1 MPAGVPLLSNN
12 ESFIDEVTEE
22 VRRDK
27 LFAMFRKYG
36 WIGVVVVVG
45 IVGGAAWSEYSKSR
59 AAAAAE
65 AFGDAVSDAL
75 DLGAPEDRRAALAAI
90 PATGDQAALLQLI
103 LASDPAENKAD
114 TLAALDAVV
123 ALPDLS
129 PTYRDLATLR
139 RVIVAGPDMAL
150 ADRRAAL
157 EPVAAPGRPFG
168 PLAQEQLAYLLIE
181 EGKTAE
187 AIAALTA
194 LAQDQAASGA
204 LRNRAGQVITALG
217 GTPPEPVAQ
226 PDEGTAAPADGG

>member
-1 MPAGVPLLSNN
+1 MSNN

-36 WIGVVVVVG
+36 WIGVVAVVA
-45 IVGGAAWSEYSKSR
+45 IVGGTAWTEYSKSR

-75 DLGAPEDRRAALAAI
+75 DLGAPEERRAALEAI
-90 PATGDQAALLQLI
+90 SATGDQAAILQLI

-114 TLAALDAVV
+114 TLASLDAII
-123 ALPDLS
+123 AMPELS

-139 RVIVAGPDMAL
+139 RVIVAGADMPL

-157 EPVAAPGRPFG
+157 EPVAAPGRAFA
-168 PLAQEQLAYLLIE
+168 PLAQEQQAYLLIE
-181 EGKTAE
+181 EGKTEE
-187 AIAALTA
+187 AIAALTT

-226 PDEGTAAPADGG
+226 PAAGAEPPADGG